1 MCFIIFFFASFAGQ
15 SSGFENLSMV
25 SHIFSDWSFG
35 SSSSGGCALSASWF
49 GWCGEL
55 CGAWLASRC
64 VSSSVRGL
72 CVLEL
77 DKKVISELF
86 LDAHIIKTCS
96 SGTLTYTGL
105 KVSYSMRFILLRPAT
120 CADSDGSFVWGLSWL
135 YLPLLSSV

>member
-1 MCFIIFFFASFAGQ
+1 MCFIISFLLRLPASPLVLRI
-15 SSGFENLSMV
+15 SPC
-25 SHIFSDWSFG
+25 
-35 SSSSGGCALSASWF
+35 SGGCALSTSWF

-55 CGAWLASRC
+55 CGVWQLSLDPLLCSFRGLFRC

-77 DKKVISELF
+77 DKKVISEMF

-105 KVSYSMRFILLRPAT
+105 KVSYSMRFILLRQAT
-120 CADSDGSFVWGLSWL
+120 CADSDGSFVWALSWL
-135 YLPLLSSV
+135 YLPLLS